1 MVAAVLDSR
10 VRLPNL
16 VGNGTV
22 PRVVGRCGSFSELCD
37 MGIIVQVTNIATGET
52 HVAHIVHGSSSAG
65 IYGDD
70 RGMSWWAS
78 GVQWTRTIGPHQT
91 APKTHTCTVIKTTEQ
106 VRQERQKEQ
115 LMKVAQMIYDGV
127 KSGSYSV
134 ENVAETIIY
143 LR

>member
-1 MVAAVLDSR
+1 MWLI
-10 VRLPNL
+10 LY
-16 VGNGTV
+16 TV
-22 PRVVGRCGSFSELCD
+22 HRPQEYTV
-37 MGIIVQVTNIATGET
+37 MTGECR
-52 HVAHIVHGSSSAG
+52 V
-65 IYGDD
+65 
-70 RGMSWWAS
+70 WAS

-91 APKTHTCTVIKTTEQ
+91 APKTHTCTVIKTAEQ

-134 ENVAETIIY
+134 ENVAEAIIY

>member
-1 MVAAVLDSR
+1 MT
-10 VRLPNL
+10 
-16 VGNGTV
+16 VG
-22 PRVVGRCGSFSELCD
+22 D
-37 MGIIVQVTNIATGET
+37 IIQVTNIATGGNSCGSYCT
-52 HVAHIVHGSSSAG
+52 RFIVRRN

-91 APKTHTCTVIKTTEQ
+91 APKTHTCTVIKTAEQ

-134 ENVAETIIY
+134 ENVAEAIMY

>member
-1 MVAAVLDSR
+1 MT
-10 VRLPNL
+10 
-16 VGNGTV
+16 VG
-22 PRVVGRCGSFSELCD
+22 D
-37 MGIIVQVTNIATGET
+37 IIQVMNIATGET

-78 GVQWTRTIGPHQT
+78 GVQWTRTIGQHQT
-91 APKTHTCTVIKTTEQ
+91 APKTHTCTVIKTAEQ

-134 ENVAETIIY
+134 ENVAEAIIY